1 MVEQKKNPR
10 KSLLW
15 YCVIVLAVIALLN
28 TILMPQ
34 LNRMQTKE
42 VDYSTFLDMLDEG
55 KIAKVQKEGET
66 IAYVTNDEQDP
77 YIYMTGAWDDPDLV
91 DRLRN
96 AGVDFGKV
104 VPKEESPWVSCCSVL
119 SCPPRCCGAP
129 AIC

>member
-55 KIAKVQKEGET
+55 KIAKVQIGGR
-66 IAYVTNDEQDP
+66 ND
-77 YIYMTGAWDDPDLV
+77 
-91 DRLRN
+91 
-96 AGVDFGKV
+96 
-104 VPKEESPWVSCCSVL
+104 C
-119 SCPPRCCGAP
+119 
-129 AIC
+129 ICDKR